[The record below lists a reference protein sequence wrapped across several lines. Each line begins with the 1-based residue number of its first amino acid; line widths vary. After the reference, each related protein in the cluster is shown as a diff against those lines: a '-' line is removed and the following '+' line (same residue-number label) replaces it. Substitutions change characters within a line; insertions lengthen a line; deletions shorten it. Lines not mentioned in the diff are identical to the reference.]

1 MKRLFLLFFIVA
13 ATMAAK
19 AQAEAED
26 NKGDDHMVFNPE
38 FGVNATHYV
47 GTGNNYRLG
56 YTLAAHFRIGTDFY
70 IQVGGAFTKYAVNSD
85 VHTDDTS
92 YVAGT
97 FSDISSYY
105 VQFPLMAGL
114 KLVNL
119 EHLNFRVAGG
129 YVPSIYL
136 GSDLRDATL
145 STNDFKRTIHAIRV
159 GAGMDVLILTLN
171 AYFDWGVTDVF
182 EQPKDVNYYQLTLAA
197 GIRIF

>member
-13 ATMAAK
+13 TTVAAK
-19 AQAEAED
+19 AQEEAED

-38 FGVNATHYV
+38 VGLNATQYT
-47 GTGNNYRLG
+47 GYGNNFRLG
-56 YTLAAHFRIGTDFY
+56 YTLAAHFRLGTDFY
-70 IQVGGAFTKYAVNSD
+70 IQAGAAFTKYAVNTD

-105 VQFPLMAGL
+105 VQFPLMAGF

-129 YVPSIYL
+129 YVPSIYM
-136 GSDLRDATL
+136 GSDIRNATI
-145 STNDFKRTIHAIRV
+145 SREDFKRTTHALRV
-159 GAGMDVLILTLN
+159 GIGMDVLILTLN
-171 AYFDWGVTDVF
+171 AYYDWGVTDVF
-182 EQPKDVNYYQLTLAA
+182 AQPKNVTYQQLTLAA